1 MEESTENTSTT
12 QAGQDNTML
21 VLTHLMPLAG
31 AVIPGIGFLAP
42 LIWWLLMKDKSA
54 ELNIHGKEVLNFVIS
69 LALYSV
75 VGGMLVFV
83 IIGIFLL
90 FALGIAGLV
99 LMIMGAIKASKG
111 ELYHYPFILRLI
123 K

>member
-1 MEESTENTSTT
+1 MEESTENTSTA

-75 VGGMLVFV
+75 VAGMLVFV

>member
-99 LMIMGAIKASKG
+99 LMIMGAIKASRG

>member
-75 VGGMLVFV
+75 VAGMLVFV

>member
-54 ELNIHGKEVLNFVIS
+54 ELNTHGKEVLNFVIS

-75 VGGMLVFV
+75 VAGMLVFV